1 MTSKLAS
8 ARLYTIED
16 RNEWRESRNVKYLLY
31 FSVESVRPL
40 KQKEKKLFLAHGA
53 PRIIELGLPL
63 ALLKVTSS
71 K

>member
-1 MTSKLAS
+1 MC

-16 RNEWRESRNVKYLLY
+16 RNEWQGSRNVEYLLY

-40 KQKEKKLFLAHGA
+40 KPKRKRLFLAHGA
-53 PRIIELGLPL
+53 PRIIELSLPL

-71 K
+71 E